1 MATAILFPASRLKN
15 HTPGLPSATT
25 YVRTFNSGNAESQ
38 GTAGVPRR
46 RTPDIRNGTTP
57 SHACPSYVSI
67 SNSAGICRRSVASST
82 RQCAKSRSCQLW
94 AMIQGPAG
102 SGHGRC
108 ATCSR
113 FTLIGNRCRNST
125 QSFRQYTLLYRWRI
139 EFSAFKS
146 NERYKRSGIMQ
157 RKASAVWQGGLKDGK
172 GTISTDSGTLKQ
184 TQYSFSTRF
193 ENGVGTNPEELLA
206 AAHAG
211 CFTMALSAQLG
222 GAGLTA
228 SKLETTATISLEK
241 VGEGF
246 AITKGHLDVVA
257 HVPNADKAKF
267 DAAVKA
273 AETGC
278 PVSRLFKAEIS

>member
-1 MATAILFPASRLKN
+1 
-15 HTPGLPSATT
+15 
-25 YVRTFNSGNAESQ
+25 
-38 GTAGVPRR
+38 
-46 RTPDIRNGTTP
+46 
-57 SHACPSYVSI
+57 
-67 SNSAGICRRSVASST
+67 
-82 RQCAKSRSCQLW
+82 
-94 AMIQGPAG
+94 MIQGPAG
-102 SGHGRC
+102 SGQGRWAIC
-108 ATCSR
+108 SKFAVIGNCSR
-113 FTLIGNRCRNST
+113 RST
-125 QSFRQYTLLYRWRI
+125 SSFRQYTLLSRWRI

-172 GTISTDSGTLKQ
+172 GSISTDSGVLKQ

-228 SKLETTATISLEK
+228 QKLETTATISLEK
-241 VGEGF
+241 VGDGF
-246 AITKGHLDVVA
+246 SITKSHLDLVA
-257 HVPNADKAKF
+257 TIPGADKAKF

-278 PVSRLFKAEIS
+278 PVSKLFKAEISVSATLNS